1 MLPLPSV
8 LYDRITMH
16 GLFVAGD
23 DFSFFSPFEN
33 VKLQNIHNVVLNV
46 TCTLAM
52 ESVQVRSIKRRG
64 VRQRKKRVILVAAK
78 PCGFSLQSN

>member
-1 MLPLPSV
+1 MGCLSQGMIFP
-8 LYDRITMH
+8 
-16 GLFVAGD
+16 
-23 DFSFFSPFEN
+23 FFPFEN